1 MFRILLFILLA
12 AAACR
17 AQADECLVGAYRLA
31 DGTVD
36 IGPTDDGLRWRHVDG
51 ATGRLVPDGA
61 GGWASFEGWTDRP
74 DGHRIE
80 FSSCA
85 EGRLRFDG
93 IAGRRIALQVIETTF
108 AGRDGV
114 SLAGRLLMPEGDG
127 IAPLVVLVHGA
138 ERLPARRWDFMQ
150 RQLPAEGVAAFVYDK
165 RGTGGSGGDYTQDY
179 AVLADDGVAAMAEA
193 RRLGG
198 ARIGRSGFRGGSQGG
213 WVAPLAATRIAVD
226 FVIVAY
232 GLAVSPIEEDREA
245 VILQMQRKGHGAD
258 VIESA
263 LEIVD
268 AAAVVAR
275 SGFTEGIAAFDAVR
289 ARYRDQSWYGDV
301 HGNFTH
307 LLLPHYGEAL
317 RREGQAYNFGTP
329 WDYDAVAVLRQLR
342 TPQLWQLGEDD
353 IDAPM
358 GETFRRLRRLVR
370 EHGAPVS
377 IAVFPDAEHG
387 MTLFETAADG
397 SRTSLRYP
405 AGYTRMTVDF
415 AKGELAGAYGD
426 ARLYLPD

>member
-1 MFRILLFILLA
+1 MLRILFAVLLA
-12 AAACR
+12 LAACR
-17 AQADECLVGAYRLA
+17 AQADECLVGAYRLGDA
-31 DGTVD
+31 SLDIAPSDG
-36 IGPTDDGLRWRHVDG
+36 GLRWRHVEG
-51 ATGRLVPDGA
+51 ATGLLVADGA
-61 GGWASFEGWTDRP
+61 GGWTSLEGWTGRP

-80 FSSCA
+80 FAGCA
-85 EGRLRFDG
+85 QGELRFDG
-93 IAGRRIALQVIETTF
+93 VAARRIPLRVTETAF

-114 SLAGRLLMPEGDG
+114 SLAGRLLMPEGE
-127 IAPLVVLVHGA
+127 AVVPLVVLIHGA
-138 ERLPARRWDFMQ
+138 ENLSARRWDFMQ

-165 RGTGGSGGDYTQDY
+165 RGTGESGGQYTQDY
-179 AVLADDGVAAMAEA
+179 DVLADDAVAALAEA

-213 WVAPLAATRIAVD
+213 WVAPLAATRTSAD
-226 FVIVAY
+226 FVIAAY
-232 GLAVSPIEEDREA
+232 GLAVSPVEEDREA
-245 VILQMQRKGHGAD
+245 VILQMQLKGHGAD

-268 AAAVVAR
+268 AAAEVAR
-275 SGFTEGIAAFDAVR
+275 SRFTAGIDAFDAVR
-289 ARYRDQSWYGDV
+289 ARYRDEPWYDDV

-329 WDYDAVAVLRQLR
+329 WDYDAMAVLRGLR
-342 TPQLWQLGEDD
+342 TPQLWQLAEAD

-370 EHGAPVS
+370 EQDAPVG
-377 IAVFPDAEHG
+377 IAVFPGAEHG

-415 AKGELAGAYGD
+415 AKGRLAGDYGD